1 MPGGFQGPW
10 PTGMCAQLPYRVKV
24 LRVST
29 LGLGNEEARQ
39 DKTRQ
44 DKTRQDKTRQD
55 KTRQDKTRRDETR
68 QDKTRRDETRRQV
81 KTRQVKLLPH
91 AGAALVSPLATLRF
105 SALKS
110 LIHVCNCSSVF
121 IKVHN
126 LLPERP
132 LPVIAC
138 GITCPVIGLGLGL
151 GGLGL
156 RVRV

>member
-10 PTGMCAQLPYRVKV
+10 PTGMCAQFPYRVKV

-29 LGLGNEEARQ
+29 LRLGNEEARQ

-55 KTRQDKTRRDETR
+55 KTRQDETRRDETTR
-68 QDKTRRDETRRQV
+68 QDKTSQVAAPCRCRTR
-81 KTRQVKLLPH
+81 L
-91 AGAALVSPLATLRF
+91 SSLATLRF

-126 LLPERP
+126 ISSLK
-132 LPVIAC
+132 
-138 GITCPVIGLGLGL
+138 GLSLS
-151 GGLGL
+151 
-156 RVRV
+156 